1 MKKVVIDSNILFSSF
16 LKSGN
21 KFRDIIF
28 SNDYEFYSCNFTI
41 VEIFKYKEKIVK
53 YSKLEDKELLK
64 EIHNILKNINFISDK
79 LISEQ
84 NIFKSV
90 QLCNDIDKKDFSF
103 LALAFELNALLWTGD
118 KELKDGLKK
127 KGINI
132 FFEV

>member
-1 MKKVVIDSNILFSSF
+1 MKKVVLDTNILFSSF
-16 LKSGN
+16 LKSGK

-41 VEIFKYKEKIVK
+41 VEIFKYKEKIIK
-53 YSKLEDKELLK
+53 YSRLQDDELLK

-84 NIFKSV
+84 NIFKAD
-90 QLCNDIDKKDFSF
+90 QLCKDIDKKDYSF
-103 LALAFELNALLWTGD
+103 IALAFELDSLLWTGD
-118 KELKDGLKK
+118 KELKIGLKN

-132 FFEV
+132 FFEI